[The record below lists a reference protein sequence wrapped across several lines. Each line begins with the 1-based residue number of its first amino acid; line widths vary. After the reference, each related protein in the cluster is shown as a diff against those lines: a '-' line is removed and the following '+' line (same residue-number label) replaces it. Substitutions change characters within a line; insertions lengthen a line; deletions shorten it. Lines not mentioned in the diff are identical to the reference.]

1 MTARSGSVTMRTV
14 EAHVDGD
21 DVLDA
26 ARRDADA
33 AARTA
38 GVVVEPLTEL
48 ADLERVIT
56 LFDAVWGGAGVTP
69 PVSLELMRA
78 LTKAG
83 NYVGGARL
91 DGRLVGACVGFFH
104 APGENALHSHIAGVA
119 REAAGRHVG
128 YALKLHQRAWA
139 LDRGVERIAWT
150 YDPLVA
156 RNAWFNLAKLGGVA
170 VEYLPDFYGAM
181 GDRIN
186 AGDASDRL
194 LVHWQLTGPVGA
206 AMRVSARAELAAGAS
221 VALAVGEDG
230 EPVPGP
236 APAPGRT
243 ALVAVP
249 RDVEAVREADPAL
262 AGRWRTALRETLTG
276 LLGAG
281 GRVEGFDREGWYV
294 VRSNP

>member
-1 MTARSGSVTMRTV
+1 MRPVGTG
-14 EAHVDGD
+14 EQAH
-21 DVLDA
+21 A
-26 ARRDADA
+26 DADA
-33 AARTA
+33 HAAARSA
-38 GVVVEPLTEL
+38 GVAVEPLTDL
-48 ADLERVIT
+48 ADLERVVA
-56 LFDAVWGGAGVTP
+56 LFDAVWGGTGAAP
-69 PVSLELMRA
+69 PVSLELLRA

-104 APGENALHSHIAGVA
+104 APGEGALHSHIAAVS

-150 YDPLVA
+150 FDPLVA
-156 RNAWFNLAKLGGVA
+156 RNAWFNLAKLGGTV
-170 VEYLPDFYGAM
+170 VEYLPDFYGPM

-194 LVHWQLTGPVGA
+194 LVHWELTRPVGA
-206 AMRVSARAELAAGAS
+206 AMRVSARAELATGAV
-221 VALAVGEDG
+221 VALVAGEDG
-230 EPVPGP
+230 EPVRGP
-236 APAPGRT
+236 VSVPGRA
-243 ALVAVP
+243 ALVGVP
-249 RDVEAVREADPAL
+249 PDVEALRVTDPGL
-262 AGRWRTALRETLTG
+262 AARWRVALRETLGG

-294 VRSNP
+294 VRSHL